1 MKKIVSLILAMS
13 ILSALFAL
21 TSYATTPAVTLSA
34 TSTVR
39 AGDTVK
45 ITVKVSGDKLL
56 GATFQAVYDESK
68 LTYSGSSSHL
78 KDWKVEESS
87 KSGVTAFLCY
97 EDTSTQTSYIDGTA
111 TMCVLTFKV
120 SSKLSEGDSISVKIT
135 DIQLTD
141 GENESTPSNAL
152 YSVKLAKPLSSDSK
166 LSSLSIKGFELN
178 ENFSSS
184 KTEYTATVNY
194 DTESIELDTSRN
206 DKSSSVKISGTS
218 GLEVGK
224 NTVSVKVTAED
235 GSSTTYKITVT
246 RPDDP
251 NKSDDSSL
259 SSIELSTGALEP
271 KFEPGVFEYT
281 VNVDRNVEKITL
293 TPKATN
299 IKATTVGGT
308 YDLQEGENVLEIKC
322 TSEKGTVST
331 YKITVNRA
339 TGDSID
345 TSDVTDTGTGFVTDD
360 MPADTG
366 KQTDD
371 TTNDYIADT
380 TERETD
386 SSEQNKSDGKQSN
399 ILLKSVPLWLTVLI
413 ALLTMIFG
421 MVCGY
426 LVYGRT

>member
-1 MKKIVSLILAMS
+1 MS

-45 ITVKVSGDKLL
+45 VTVKVSGDKLL

-78 KDWKVEESS
+78 KNWKVEESS

-97 EDTSTQTSYIDGTA
+97 EDTSTQTSYIDGSA
-111 TMCVLTFKV
+111 TMCVLSFKV

-141 GENESTPSNAL
+141 GENESNPSNAL

-178 ENFSSS
+178 EKFSSS
-184 KTEYTATVNY
+184 KTEYSATVNY
-194 DTESIELDTSRN
+194 DTESVELDTSRS

-259 SSIELSTGALEP
+259 SSIELSAGTLEP
-271 KFEPGVFEYT
+271 KFEPNVFEYT
-281 VNVDRNVEKITL
+281 VNVDRDVEKITL

-299 IKATTVGGT
+299 DKATTAGGT

-322 TSEKGTVST
+322 TSEKGTEST

-339 TGDSID
+339 TEDSTD
-345 TSDVTDTGTGFVTDD
+345 TSDVTDASTEYVTDD
-360 MPADTG
+360 VPADTG
-366 KQTDD
+366 EQTED
-371 TTNDYIADT
+371 TTNNYIADT
-380 TERETD
+380 TETETNPN
-386 SSEQNKSDGKQSN
+386 EQNKSDEKQSN
-399 ILLKSVPLWLTVLI
+399 VLLKSVPLWLTVLI